1 VRTTAAR
8 RARPA
13 PAENDYR
20 ELKRR
25 VVGLG
30 LLDPQPRYYVRMFT
44 LTYALFFLP
53 YALIFVV
60 GGYWWAVGLG
70 VLAAFASGQVGLAAH
85 DLGHGQAPRLRP
97 FVFDLAACFA
107 MLVLGMSRAWWVDK
121 HNRHHAFP
129 NQEGKDP
136 DVMIEAIAFTPEQAL
151 EKKGL
156 IRLLAR
162 YQAFLFFP
170 LLMLEAVHLR
180 VEGLRY
186 LAKHAVRMRR
196 VEIALILLSI
206 GWALAL
212 PIAALGLGAGLV
224 FAVVTQALTGLYLG
238 CIFAPNHKGMP
249 VLGEDDQLDF
259 FRRQVL
265 TARNVHPG
273 PVTDYVYGGLNY
285 QIEHHLFPTMPRN
298 RLGEA
303 RQVVKLFCAQRGVPY
318 YETSVVQSFT
328 EIVESL
334 HEAGASLRAD

>member
-1 VRTTAAR
+1 MAAR

-25 VVGLG
+25 AVGLG
-30 LLDPQPRYYVRMFT
+30 LLDPQPRYYLRVFT

-85 DLGHGQAPRLRP
+85 DLGHGQTPRLRP
-97 FVFDLAACFA
+97 FVFDLAACFT

-136 DVMIEAIAFTPEQAL
+136 DVMIEAIALTPEQAL

-156 IRLLAR
+156 MRLLAR

-170 LLMLEAVHLR
+170 LLMFEAVHLR

-186 LAKHAVRMRR
+186 LSKHAVRIRR

-238 CIFAPNHKGMP
+238 CIFAPNLGLSP
-249 VLGEDDQLDF
+249 VERELRSNPEGGGE
-259 FRRQVL
+259 R
-265 TARNVHPG
+265 
-273 PVTDYVYGGLNY
+273 GG
-285 QIEHHLFPTMPRN
+285 
-298 RLGEA
+298 G
-303 RQVVKLFCAQRGVPY
+303 
-318 YETSVVQSFT
+318 
-328 EIVESL
+328 ESL
-334 HEAGASLRAD
+334 QVSLDAGCLVERRASASARRPRRRLASASSLSTIAMVSSCSPEMP

>member
-1 VRTTAAR
+1 MR
-8 RARPA
+8 RA

-25 VVGLG
+25 VRGLG
-30 LLDPQPRYYVRMFT
+30 LLNPQPRYYVRMFT
-44 LTYALFFLP
+44 LTYMLFFLP

-70 VLAAFASGQVGLAAH
+70 VIAAFASGQVGLASH
-85 DLGHGQAPRLRP
+85 DLGHGQTPRLQP
-97 FVFDLAACFA
+97 FVFDVAACFS
-107 MLVLGMSRAWWVDK
+107 MLVLGMSRAWWLDK

-136 DVMIEAIAFTPEQAL
+136 DVTIEAIAFTPEQAL
-151 EKKGL
+151 EKKGR
-156 IRLLAR
+156 IRLVAR

-170 LLMLEAVHLR
+170 LLMFEAVHLR

-186 LAKHAVRMRR
+186 LAKHAGRMRR

-212 PIAALGLGAGLV
+212 PIAALGLGVGLV

-265 TARNVHPG
+265 TARNVCPG
-273 PVTDYVYGGLNY
+273 AVTDYVYGGLNY

-298 RLGEA
+298 RLCEA
-303 RQVVKLFCAQRGVPY
+303 RPVVKQFCATRGVPY
-318 YETSVVQSFT
+318 YETSVVQSFA

-334 HEAGASLRAD
+334 HEAGAPLRAH